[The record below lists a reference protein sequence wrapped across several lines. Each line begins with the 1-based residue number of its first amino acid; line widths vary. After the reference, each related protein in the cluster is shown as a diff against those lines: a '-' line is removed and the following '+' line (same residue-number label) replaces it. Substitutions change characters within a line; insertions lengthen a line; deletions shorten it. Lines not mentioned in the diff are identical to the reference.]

1 MNTQRIFKSNRLSK
15 ALTGLRISEFEALLP
30 TFGACLIAHRYQLKP
45 IRKRKM
51 GAGQKGSLPTAA
63 DKLAFILMYLKI
75 YPTYDVM
82 GFLTDRER
90 GKCCESVQFLLPVLE
105 MALGR
110 KQALPK
116 RKITSVDEFFRLY
129 PEVKDVFIDGTERR
143 VEKPKNLKKRNK
155 LYSGKKK
162 ATTRKTIVVTD
173 EKKRVLLMSP
183 TKSGRRHDKRISD
196 KFQIIDSVP
205 QDVAIWTDTGFQGI
219 QRSHPKTV
227 LPTKATKNNPLTEDQ
242 KLNNRVISGVRILS
256 EHAIGGVKRL
266 KSASDVYRNKL
277 PNLDDTFNLLAAG
290 IWNFHLQQA
299 AF

>member
-1 MNTQRIFKSNRLSK
+1 MNIQRILKSNRLSK
-15 ALTGLRISEFEALLP
+15 ALTGLSISEFEALLP
-30 TFGACLIAHRYQLKP
+30 IFDTCLIAYRHQLKP
-45 IRKRKM
+45 VRKRKM
-51 GAGQKGSLPTAA
+51 GGGQKGSLPTTA
-63 DKLAFILMYLKI
+63 DKLAFILMYLKV

-82 GFLTDRER
+82 GYLSNRER

-110 KQALPK
+110 KQVLPK
-116 RKITSVDEFFRLY
+116 RKITSADEFFRLY
-129 PEVKDVFIDGTERR
+129 PDVKDVFIDGTERR

-196 KFQIIDSVP
+196 KFHIIDSVP

-227 LPTKATKNNPLTEDQ
+227 MPTKSTKKSPLTKDQ
-242 KLNNRVISGVRILS
+242 RLNNKIISGIRILS

-266 KSASDVYRNKL
+266 KSANDVYRNKL

-290 IWNFHLQQA
+290 IWNFHLQHTA
-299 AF
+299 A